1 MYFETILLFKI
12 VQISKNKAF
21 EVDTNHQSLRA
32 RVVGFAPEAFKV
44 LIEEIVV

>member
-21 EVDTNHQSLRA
+21 EVDTNNQSLRA
-32 RVVGFAPEAFKV
+32 RVVGYAHGALKVVIEA
-44 LIEEIVV
+44 IVV